1 MSSISTLLVSDAS
14 SEINSKIEKL
24 IRVHPELNYEAH
36 VSKQMAPE
44 AIKGRKNV
52 LVWYE
57 LDTNTE
63 LSLTALQRL
72 VAAHPSSYF
81 IVSKS
86 SMDPELV
93 KTVMKVGVIDFLDYE
108 RADVQLKSV
117 IRRISAL
124 HDAESRAQ
132 APVNSTA
139 LEKRSMLKTSENL
152 MQTGKW
158 ADFDFKKLQEGAAL
172 ADRDAEMRS
181 ASAQAPASA
190 PPPPPVPAAAP
201 PPPPVPAPA
210 PAPAPAPQA
219 SGSKWGDLDAIG
231 TSAAK
236 PFSDVE
242 QSVPNPA
249 PAPSSAPPVA
259 PVQAPSSGTLGGGNS
274 WGDLDSIPTPKSA
287 SEGGA
292 APGIGQAGASGASK
306 LQIGSGGM
314 QSKAPDAGKAG
325 GSKWGDLDSI
335 GSTGAKPLIDPSA
348 NASTG
353 IDPFVTQ
360 PTPPPVKTKWGD
372 LDSIGTPQAEGI
384 DDTQLDPGA
393 PESSMPDINPYAS
406 IDEGSMVNPYNA
418 DAPAPEMSGSVSGS
432 GSKWGDLD
440 AIGTP
445 AAKNA
450 NPGGIDPFVT
460 KPTPPA
466 TNSKWGDLDA
476 IGTPGADSASAPA
489 DSVSQGGLA
498 GGLGG
503 GLGTKSGLGGA
514 GGGTGL
520 GAAGGAKG
528 KWGDLDAI
536 GSPQAKLPASA
547 EDTIPPSTASAA
559 SKGGGGK
566 WGDLDAIKAPE
577 APIPDAGVGSASG
590 SKWGNLDSIPTPKKS
605 SAPAPAAEFD
615 QNDSTPART
624 PIVMGTSRSTSSAS
638 PKQRFSDHAEHA
650 GRMSGLREGKTKGA
664 SVQVGWGVWAA
675 IIAIILLVVAILL
688 AVKFFLY

>member
-1 MSSISTLLVSDAS
+1 MSSISTLLVSDAP

-24 IRVHPELNYEAH
+24 IKSHPELNYEAH
-36 VSKQMAPE
+36 VSKQLAPDS
-44 AIKGRKNV
+44 IKGRKNI

-57 LDTNTE
+57 LDTNPE

-81 IVSKS
+81 IVSKG

-132 APVNSTA
+132 APVNPAA

-158 ADFDFKKLQEGAAL
+158 ADFDFKKIQEGAAL
-172 ADRDAEMRS
+172 ADKEAEMKK
-181 ASAQAPASA
+181 APMQ
-190 PPPPPVPAAAP
+190 AAP
-201 PPPPVPAPA
+201 PPPPAPAAPPPPPAPA
-210 PAPAPAPQA
+210 PSP

-231 TSAAK
+231 TPAAK
-236 PFSDVE
+236 PFSDVDGVIPPAN
-242 QSVPNPA
+242 SAPA
-249 PAPSSAPPVA
+249 PAAST
-259 PVQAPSSGTLGGGNS
+259 GGGGNS
-274 WGDLDSIPTPKSA
+274 WGDLDSIPTPKTA
-287 SEGGA
+287 AEGGA
-292 APGIGQAGASGASK
+292 PVGLSQSGAPGASK
-306 LQIGSGGM
+306 LQIGSEVNRL
-314 QSKAPDAGKAG
+314 QAKAQDISKPS

-335 GSTGAKPLIDPSA
+335 GAPGAKPLLDTAA
-348 NASTG
+348 NAPAG

-372 LDSIGTPQAEGI
+372 LDAIGTGHVEALDAMPQEPQADSGM
-384 DDTQLDPGA
+384 
-393 PESSMPDINPYAS
+393 PEVNPYAS
-406 IDEGSMVNPYNA
+406 IDEGSMVNPYSSH
-418 DAPAPEMSGSVSGS
+418 EVREELSSS

-450 NPGGIDPFVT
+450 NQGGIDPFVT
-460 KPTPPA
+460 KATPPP

-476 IGTPGADSASAPA
+476 IGTPGASASSNEPA
-489 DSVSQGGLA
+489 SQSQSPA

-503 GLGTKSGLGGA
+503 GLGGGFQAKAGLGG
-514 GGGTGL
+514 GGGLGL
-520 GAAGGAKG
+520 GSSGGSKG
-528 KWGDLDAI
+528 KWGDLDSI
-536 GSPQAKLPASA
+536 GTGQAKTPQASA

-559 SKGGGGK
+559 AKSGGSK
-566 WGDLDAIKAPE
+566 WGDLDSIKTPEVPTPE
-577 APIPDAGVGSASG
+577 AGGG
-590 SKWGNLDSIPTPKKS
+590 SKWGDLDSIPTPKKS
-605 SAPAPAAEFD
+605 SAPAPVTDFAHEESA
-615 QNDSTPART
+615 PVRT
-624 PIVMGTSRSTSSAS
+624 PIPMGTSKGSSS
-638 PKQRFSDHAEHA
+638 PAAKQRFSEHSEPA
-650 GRMSGLREGKTKGA
+650 GRMSGLREGKVKA
-664 SVQVGWGVWAA
+664 KAAAPVQIGWGVWGA
-675 IIAIILLVVAILL
+675 IIAIILFVAAIVL